1 MQDLQQVLNQIVDYL
16 KGIWIKKRFV
26 IISSWLLCP
35 IGFLYV
41 ASLPDTYQSKAIVFV
56 DTRSVLQPL
65 LRGIAIQSNPEQEV
79 TMMAKTLLSRSNVEQ
94 IARESDLDL
103 ATQTK
108 EEFDALVS
116 SLTKGIDLNSTGRDN
131 IYTISYSDESAGVAQ
146 KVVQETLNLF
156 VEGALGNNRRDTDT
170 AGRFLDEQIAE
181 YESRLTEAEQRL
193 ADFKRQY
200 NDILPLQG
208 SYYSTLQSLTKEL
221 DSTKLQIKQVD
232 RQIES
237 MKKQLNS
244 VRSTDSFGVTN
255 DDQPIL
261 KTRYDDRIKALEEE
275 LDRLLLRFTDL
286 HPDVQEAKTLLASLE
301 EARKKE
307 IDAFI
312 NQNSDDESIPSNGL
326 NMEIKL
332 EISRL
337 ESNKASLKVKEQ
349 DITDKVAELESKID
363 LIPQIEAE
371 STALN
376 RDYGITKTQYEELL
390 SRKEA
395 ANLSRRADVSAEDLQ
410 FRIIEPPLKPT
421 TPTGPNRILFYTGVL
436 VVGFGSGI
444 ALAFLLSQLKPILVR
459 PKQLMA
465 LSDYPI
471 WGTVSHF
478 DKKTIKK
485 RNRQR
490 LGIFILSTGAILA
503 IYSGMVIAEILGI
516 KLLGGFTL

>member
-1 MQDLQQVLNQIVDYL
+1 M
-16 KGIWIKKRFV
+16 
-26 IISSWLLCP
+26 
-35 IGFLYV
+35 
-41 ASLPDTYQSKAIVFV
+41 
-56 DTRSVLQPL
+56 
-65 LRGIAIQSNPEQEV
+65 
-79 TMMAKTLLSRSNVEQ
+79 
-94 IARESDLDL
+94 
-103 ATQTK
+103 
-108 EEFDALVS
+108 
-116 SLTKGIDLNSTGRDN
+116 
-131 IYTISYSDESAGVAQ
+131 
-146 KVVQETLNLF
+146 
-156 VEGALGNNRRDTDT
+156 EGALGNNRRDTDT

-208 SYYSTLQSLTKEL
+208 SYYSTLQSLTNDL
-221 DSTKLQIKQVD
+221 DATKLQIKQVD